1 MDLDARK
8 YKILK
13 AIIDDYILTAMPVG
27 SRTISRKYDM
37 GLSSATIRNE
47 MSDLEELGYL
57 DQPHTSAGRVPSWR
71 AYRLYVDQLMRVAS
85 LPPEDTLRLR
95 GIFQESM
102 DSVEDVLTAATRAL
116 SELTDYTGVM
126 IAPSAGKLKRVQLVP
141 ITESTALM
149 VTVTENG
156 VHKDAMIPVSPGV
169 TPEQLF
175 MLSGYLTER
184 LQGKTLNQLLPIL
197 QQMRGEMS
205 QHRALFSR
213 LMDTLTKQLEP
224 EKSAVVVG
232 GTSKLLFHPEYSDIQ
247 RARSLLSTLETK
259 EQLASLLAQRSG
271 LAFSV
276 TIGPELQLP
285 GMQDCSLVTVSYNL
299 GEGSGS
305 GTMGVIGPTRMHYAR
320 VLSVLNAMRKA
331 LEDTTNRRNL
341 PDEEG

>member
-1 MDLDARK
+1 
-8 YKILK
+8 
-13 AIIDDYILTAMPVG
+13 
-27 SRTISRKYDM
+27 
-37 GLSSATIRNE
+37 
-47 MSDLEELGYL
+47 
-57 DQPHTSAGRVPSWR
+57 
-71 AYRLYVDQLMRVAS
+71 
-85 LPPEDTLRLR
+85 
-95 GIFQESM
+95 
-102 DSVEDVLTAATRAL
+102 
-116 SELTDYTGVM
+116 
-126 IAPSAGKLKRVQLVP
+126 
-141 ITESTALM
+141 
-149 VTVTENG
+149 
-156 VHKDAMIPVSPGV
+156 
-169 TPEQLF
+169 
-175 MLSGYLTER
+175 
-184 LQGKTLNQLLPIL
+184 
-197 QQMRGEMS
+197 
-205 QHRALFSR
+205 
-213 LMDTLTKQLEP
+213 MDTLTKQLEP

-299 GEGSGS
+299 GEGSGT